1 MNKLKKLLSLLLCL
15 ALIACMNTG
24 MVSAEE
30 IPEEDTQEPFY
41 RLLSAEE
48 EEAKEAASA
57 DAEEVLRAVEGEDY
71 LSNEV
76 IAFCE
81 SEEEAGK
88 IAEAYEKS
96 TGCDVTV
103 DSFASNV
110 ALLKMHGTPDADKIR
125 ETAGSDCLNAV
136 EAAVTIGASGENN
149 LPAVYPNYIR
159 YADMADTEKEDFT
172 DPFLKQKK
180 ADGKDNEAFQWYH
193 EKIGDKFV

>member
-96 TGCDVTV
+96 TGCDVAV

-110 ALLKMHGTPDADKIR
+110 ALLKMNGTPDADKIR
-125 ETAGSDCLNAV
+125 IRGLKPGTSTITATARDGSGRKAKLK
-136 EAAVTIGASGENN
+136 VT
-149 LPAVYPNYIR
+149 V
-159 YADMADTEKEDFT
+159 K
-172 DPFLKQKK
+172 
-180 ADGKDNEAFQWYH
+180 
-193 EKIGDKFV
+193 